1 MIKELRIVSCLR
13 PHIAMI
19 AVLAGL
25 NVGSARAGEP
35 VVLTAAADQVVQEYL
50 EKVRGGFG
58 ALAVS
63 SDGQKAVY
71 HLCKSRQ
78 WKNCD
83 DYTLADRLVSVPSG
97 QLAAKRAMADCGDT
111 CVLLY
116 VNETQKQDYAVAAP

>member
-1 MIKELRIVSCLR
+1 MSHLTTW
-13 PHIAMI
+13 IAMI
-19 AVLAGL
+19 AVLACL
-25 NVGSARAGEP
+25 NSDSAIAQGP
-35 VVLTAAADQVVQEYL
+35 VALSAAADHVVREYL

-63 SDGQKAVY
+63 SDGQRAVY

-83 DYTLADRLVSVPSG
+83 DYALADRLISIPSG
-97 QLAAKRAMADCGDT
+97 HLAGKRAMADCGEA

-116 VNETQKQDYAVAAP
+116 VNETQKQAYTVK

>member
-1 MIKELRIVSCLR
+1 MSHMRAAIAL
-13 PHIAMI
+13 IAM
-19 AVLAGL
+19 LAGVTVRPAVADGPITL
-25 NVGSARAGEP
+25 SADAGR
-35 VVLTAAADQVVQEYL
+35 VVEVYL

-63 SDGQKAVY
+63 PDGQRAVV

-83 DYTLADRLVSVPSG
+83 DYALADRLISVPSG
-97 QLAAKRAMADCGDT
+97 HLAAKRAIAECGEA

-116 VNETQKQDYAVAAP
+116 VNETQKRAYTVK

>member
-1 MIKELRIVSCLR
+1 MSHMRAAIAL
-13 PHIAMI
+13 IAM
-19 AVLAGL
+19 LAGVTVRPAVADGPITL
-25 NVGSARAGEP
+25 SADAGR
-35 VVLTAAADQVVQEYL
+35 VVEVYL

-63 SDGQKAVY
+63 PDGQRAVV

-83 DYTLADRLVSVPSG
+83 DYALADRLISVPSG
-97 QLAAKRAMADCGDT
+97 HLAAKRAMAECGET

-116 VNETQKQDYAVAAP
+116 VNETQKQPYTVTP

>member
-1 MIKELRIVSCLR
+1 MIKELHSMRYLTTR
-13 PHIAMI
+13 IAMI
-19 AVLAGL
+19 AVLACL
-25 NVGSARAGEP
+25 NVDSAMAQGP
-35 VVLTAAADQVVQEYL
+35 VALSAAADQVVQEYL

-63 SDGQKAVY
+63 NDGQRAVY

-83 DYTLADRLVSVPSG
+83 DYALADRLISIPSG
-97 QLAAKRAMADCGDT
+97 QLAAKRAMASCGET

-116 VNETQKQDYAVAAP
+116 VNETQKRAYTVE